1 MGIEVSGPFP
11 DSKQPFIALI
21 DTGFSGFLSLPTI
34 KALPLG
40 LVLHGTTT
48 VVLADGS
55 QQSKFTCRG
64 MIEFCGQKEV
74 GLVILEPEG
83 DEALVGMEFPRPFKR
98 TLFIVPETGAVI
110 LVSSEEIKASLKAAA
125 EEKAATNEPAT
136 AAETASAQVAPPAEK
151 ATPPG
156 SGSPPTAPNSN

>member
-74 GLVILEPEG
+74 GLVILETVGRRGLGWDGIPE
-83 DEALVGMEFPRPFKR
+83 AASSAPCSSYRRP
-98 TLFIVPETGAVI
+98 
-110 LVSSEEIKASLKAAA
+110 
-125 EEKAATNEPAT
+125 
-136 AAETASAQVAPPAEK
+136 AP
-151 ATPPG
+151 
-156 SGSPPTAPNSN
+156 